1 MIRRGYTT
9 RSRPF
14 LVNNKV
20 EDYSLLLPAQ
30 PGLQTVTLHYWLSDS
45 KITCSS
51 RRKYVHSQP
60 TKRFTTPHGQTSE
73 KGMHE
78 SKSVA
83 IRVGAD
89 KCLGDNHVST
99 TE

>member
-1 MIRRGYTT
+1 M
-9 RSRPF
+9 
-14 LVNNKV
+14 
-20 EDYSLLLPAQ
+20 
-30 PGLQTVTLHYWLSDS
+30 
-45 KITCSS
+45 
-51 RRKYVHSQP
+51 HSQP